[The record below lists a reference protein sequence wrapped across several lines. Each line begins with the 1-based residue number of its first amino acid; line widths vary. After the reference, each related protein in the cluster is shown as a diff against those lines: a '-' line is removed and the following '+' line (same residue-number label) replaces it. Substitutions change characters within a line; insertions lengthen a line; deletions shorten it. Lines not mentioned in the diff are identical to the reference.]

1 RSDMLPLDFRTVNH
15 AAGRKSMGPDPSE
28 EAVVVYHQTNHFD
41 AASETGINFDS
52 FGFQWPVQNI
62 VISEK
67 DAALPGSNEVL

>member
-1 RSDMLPLDFRTVNH
+1 MRQS
-15 AAGRKSMGPDPSE
+15 RKSQFISDGYAHGFQVLSE